1 MNSNNSVLP
10 KINNF
15 NTTMSRFDVDVS
27 QCKQAVRRFDEII
40 SLKAAKLDL
49 DRVIDQ
55 MRE

>member
-1 MNSNNSVLP
+1 
-10 KINNF
+10 
-15 NTTMSRFDVDVS
+15 VS

-55 MRE
+55 MREWVHIFEFKVCEVIYILGNNYV